1 MWNPSGTALL
11 VELSSSLMENPI
23 IQNFTKSNVL
33 LLALTKHPNNNKI
46 QMIQPFSYYLRGLL
60 KSIKTVIKLV
70 PKTIK

>member
-1 MWNPSGTALL
+1 MNW
-11 VELSSSLMENPI
+11 SSLMENPI

-46 QMIQPFSYYLRGLL
+46 QKIQPFSYYLRALL